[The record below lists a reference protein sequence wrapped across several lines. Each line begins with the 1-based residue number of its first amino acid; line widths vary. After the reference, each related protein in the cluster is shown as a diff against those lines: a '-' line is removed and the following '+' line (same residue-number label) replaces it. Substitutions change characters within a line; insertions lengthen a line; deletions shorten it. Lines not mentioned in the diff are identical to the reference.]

1 MFDNA
6 DDFKKKAL
14 DNKDEL
20 KREYINIPIG
30 DDEQGFRISGIGE
43 KAIKIEKYVKYDDM
57 VEAVESGK
65 EAGLEAVIMKFVEE
79 Y

>member
-30 DDEQGFRISGIGE
+30 EDEQSFRISGIGE
-43 KAIKIEKYVKYDDM
+43 KAIKIEKYVKYDDVM
-57 VEAVESGK
+57 EAIEAGK
-65 EAGLEAVIMKFVEE
+65 DGGLEAAIMKFVEE

>member
-30 DDEQGFRISGIGE
+30 EDEQSFRISGIGE

-57 VEAVESGK
+57 VDAVESGK
-65 EAGLEAVIMKFVEE
+65 EEGLEAVIMKFVEE